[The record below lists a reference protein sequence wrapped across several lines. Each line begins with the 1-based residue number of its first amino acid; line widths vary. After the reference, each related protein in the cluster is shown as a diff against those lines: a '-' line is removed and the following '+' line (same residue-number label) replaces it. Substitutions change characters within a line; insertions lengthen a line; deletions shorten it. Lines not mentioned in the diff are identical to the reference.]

1 MTQKSVRNVF
11 VMRKGEPIGLI
22 RDWDIVR
29 RLVASNLNPDIVK
42 VDDIMCAPVASVKA
56 DAELSEIAAV
66 MAEAGVRRVLVT
78 LDEKVIGTITAAN
91 LLRIVSHFPDRNT
104 HAVLKSV
111 AGLT

>member
-1 MTQKSVRNVF
+1 M
-11 VMRKGEPIGLI
+11 
-22 RDWDIVR
+22 
-29 RLVASNLNPDIVK
+29 NPDIVK
-42 VDDIMCAPVASVKA
+42 VDDIMCAPVVSVKA

-78 LDEKVIGTITAAN
+78 LDKKVIGTITAAN

-104 HAVLKSV
+104 NAVLKSV

>member
-1 MTQKSVRNVF
+1 
-11 VMRKGEPIGLI
+11 MRKGEPIGLI

-56 DAELSEIAAV
+56 DAELSEIAGL
-66 MAEAGVRRVLVT
+66 MAETGVRRVLVR

-104 HAVLKSV
+104 HAALKSV